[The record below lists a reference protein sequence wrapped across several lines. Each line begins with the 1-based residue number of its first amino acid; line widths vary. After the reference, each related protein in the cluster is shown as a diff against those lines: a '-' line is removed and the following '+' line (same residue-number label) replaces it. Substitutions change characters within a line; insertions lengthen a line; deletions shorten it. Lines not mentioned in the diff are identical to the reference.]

1 VPDDGNDRVGSCA
14 SLDSVGGCEEW
25 RMFVAQNHLGVAAI
39 GHHIWSV
46 FLFWYSFFFEGFCSG
61 TLGRRPQINL
71 TGWAFNYCGL
81 VGPVLLQFGVKQQ
94 LDQAQG
100 RGGIV
105 YLAWPIIYV
114 HYS

>member
-39 GHHIWSV
+39 GHHIWTYGQC
-46 FLFWYSFFFEGFCSG
+46 FLFWYSI
-61 TLGRRPQINL
+61 GRRPQINL
-71 TGWAFNYCGL
+71 MGWAVNYCGL
-81 VGPVLLQFGVKQQ
+81 VGPALLQPGVKLQ

-100 RGGIV
+100 RGGIA